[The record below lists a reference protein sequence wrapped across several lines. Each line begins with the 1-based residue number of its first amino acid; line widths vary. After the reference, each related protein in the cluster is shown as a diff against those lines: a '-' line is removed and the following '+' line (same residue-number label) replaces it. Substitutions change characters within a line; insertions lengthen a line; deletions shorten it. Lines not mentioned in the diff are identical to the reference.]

1 MSFLSNSE
9 KKNTFYGA
17 AAILAVGTIVVK
29 IIGAI
34 YKIPLGI
41 LLTDEAYGDFNGAY
55 NIYSFFLMLAT
66 AGLPVALSKTVSEA
80 NSLGREN
87 QKEKVFK
94 VAFRAFLVMGI
105 FSFICMSVFGK
116 TVATYVIQNEK
127 AVYAVQAL
135 SVSVLCSCC
144 CSAFRGYAQGHL
156 NMIPTTVSQIIEA
169 LSKMVL
175 GLLLAILILHS
186 AIQPQELRERL
197 SAVGAL
203 VGVSIGS
210 VLSVAF
216 LAWNHFRGGR
226 RSRTLS
232 TDVPERGGKVL
243 SNLLKLAVPITLSS
257 CTLSIVNLIDTGLVS
272 SQLQSV
278 FTAMESGLADVGSST
293 MDIFPKALAIF
304 QRNTDAF
311 HAMVAQ
317 GQATTLDPILDSARE
332 LYGIYS
338 KTMSIYNLPFN
349 LMVPLTACIVPG
361 VSACIANRNL
371 QGAKR
376 TTESA
381 MRIAAMIALPCG
393 FGLFALGGPIM
404 QLLTVNNVDPTIA
417 GPLLSILGIASIF
430 VSVQVVAA
438 SILQAN
444 GIVNL
449 PIITMVIGGVAK
461 IIVSYTLV
469 GNPKFMIYG
478 APLGTLTCFM
488 LVAVLNLIVIKR
500 KVPNPP
506 AFSKVFIKPL
516 IASVVTGAAAWGAH
530 GLADR
535 FLRSLDLL
543 WKVNAE
549 TGALHYSFVGSA
561 LATLVGVAAAVVV
574 YVVLILALRTL
585 SKEDLALMPKGEK
598 IAKILRVK

>member
-17 AAILAVGTIVVK
+17 AAILAAGTIVVK

-41 LLTDEAYGDFNGAY
+41 FLTDEAYGDFNGAY

-80 NSLGREN
+80 NSLGRDN

-156 NMIPTTVSQIIEA
+156 NMIPTTISQIIEA

-175 GLLLAILILHS
+175 GLLLAVVILHS

-210 VLSVAF
+210 VLSVVF
-216 LAWNHFRGGR
+216 LAWNHFRSRRRTRVQSADLPDRGR
-226 RSRTLS
+226 TI
-232 TDVPERGGKVL
+232 L

-278 FTAMESGLADVGSST
+278 FTAMESGLTDVGNST
-293 MDIFPKALAIF
+293 LDIFPKALAIF

-311 HAMVAQ
+311 RAMVAQ
-317 GQATTLDPILDSARE
+317 GQATTLDPVLDSARE

-361 VSACIANRNL
+361 VSACIANRDL
-371 QGAKR
+371 RGAKR

-393 FGLFALGGPIM
+393 FGLFALGAPIM

-449 PIITMVIGGVAK
+449 PIITMVVGGVAK
-461 IIVSYTLV
+461 IIVSYSLV

-478 APLGTLTCFM
+478 APLGTLTCFV

-506 AFSKVFIKPL
+506 TLSTVFVKPL
-516 IASVVTGAAAWGAH
+516 IAAAVTGAAAWGAH
-530 GLADR
+530 GLADK
-535 FLRSLDLL
+535 FLRSLDLF
-543 WKVNAE
+543 WKVSAE
-549 TGALHYSFVGSA
+549 NGQQYYSFVGSA
-561 LATLVGVAAAVVV
+561 AATFVGIAAAVVV
-574 YVVLILALRTL
+574 YVVLILALRTI

-598 IAKILRVK
+598 IAKILRMK

>member
-1 MSFLSNSE
+1 MSGQQ

-17 AAILAVGTIVVK
+17 AAILAAGTIAVK

-55 NIYSFFLMLAT
+55 NIYNFFLMLAT
-66 AGLPVALSKTVSEA
+66 AGLPVALSKTVSEVH
-80 NSLGREN
+80 SLGREN
-87 QKEKVFK
+87 QKEQVFK
-94 VAFRAFLVMGI
+94 VAGRVFLIMGI

-116 TVATYVIQNEK
+116 AVAAHVIQNEK
-127 AVYAVQAL
+127 AVYAVQTL
-135 SVSVLCSCC
+135 SVSVLCTCC
-144 CSAFRGYAQGHL
+144 CSVFRGYAQGHM
-156 NMIPTTVSQIIEA
+156 NMVPTTISQILES

-175 GLLLAILILHS
+175 GLLLAVLILRS
-186 AIQPQELRERL
+186 SIQPQELRERL

-203 VGVSIGS
+203 AGVSIGS
-210 VLSVAF
+210 VLALAY
-216 LAWNHFRGGR
+216 LAWDYFRGR
-226 RSRTLS
+226 RRRRVQA
-232 TDVPERGGKVL
+232 TDVPDSAKKVL
-243 SNLLKLAVPITLSS
+243 GNLLKLAVPITLSS

-278 FTAMESGLADVGSST
+278 FVAMEGGLTEVGNSVL
-293 MDIFPKALAIF
+293 DIFPKAQAIF
-304 QRNTDAF
+304 QRNIAAF
-311 HAMVAQ
+311 QEMAAQ
-317 GQATTLDPILDSARE
+317 GQATTLDPVLDSSRE

-361 VSACIANRNL
+361 VSACIANKDLR
-371 QGAKR
+371 GARR

-404 QLLTVNNVDPTIA
+404 QLLTVNNVDHTIA

-430 VSVQVVAA
+430 VSIQVVAA

-449 PIITMVIGGVAK
+449 PIVAMVIGGVGK
-461 IIVSYTLV
+461 IIVSYSLV

-478 APLGTLTCFM
+478 APLGTLTCFV

-500 KVPNPP
+500 RVPNAP
-506 AFSKVFIKPL
+506 ALLPVFVKPL
-516 IASVVTGAAAWGAH
+516 IASAATGAAAWGVH
-530 GLADR
+530 GLADK
-535 FLRSLDLL
+535 FLRSLDLF
-543 WKVNAE
+543 WKTAE
-549 TGALHYSFVGSA
+549 TGELYYSFAGDA
-561 LATLVGVAAAVVV
+561 LATLVGIAAAVVV
-574 YVVLILALRTL
+574 YVILILALRTI

-598 IAKILRVK
+598 IAKILRIK

>member
-1 MSFLSNSE
+1 MSGQQ

-66 AGLPVALSKTVSEA
+66 AGLPVALSKTVSEV

-87 QKEKVFK
+87 QKDKVFR
-94 VAFRAFLVMGI
+94 VAFCAFLAMGV

-116 TVATYVIQNEK
+116 TVAAYVIQNEK

-156 NMIPTTVSQIIEA
+156 NMIPTTISQIIEA

-175 GLLLAILILHS
+175 GLLLAVLILRS

-216 LAWNHFRGGR
+216 LAWNHFRTKR
-226 RSRTLS
+226 RNRVQSA
-232 TDVPERGGKVL
+232 DVPDGAKKVL
-243 SNLLKLAVPITLSS
+243 GNLLKLAIPITLSS

-278 FTAMESGLADVGSST
+278 FTGIQNGMIAADSGLL
-293 MDIFPKALAIF
+293 DIFPKAVEIF
-304 QRNTDAF
+304 QKNTDAF
-311 HAMVAQ
+311 REMVAM
-317 GQATTLDPILDSARE
+317 GQQTTLDPILDSARE

-349 LMVPLTACIVPG
+349 LMIPLTACIVPG
-361 VSACIANRNL
+361 VSACIANKNW

-381 MRIAAMIALPCG
+381 MRIAGMIALPCG

-404 QLLTVNNVDPTIA
+404 QLLTVNNVDTTIA

-449 PIITMVIGGVAK
+449 PIITMIIGGVAK

-478 APLGTLTCFM
+478 APLGTLTCFAV
-488 LVAVLNLIVIKR
+488 VAILNLIVIKR
-500 KVPNPP
+500 RVPNPP
-506 AFSKVFIKPL
+506 GYSTVFVKPL
-516 IASVVTGAAAWGAH
+516 VASVVMAAAAWGGH
-530 GLADR
+530 GLADKA
-535 FLRSLDLL
+535 LRSMDLF
-543 WKVNAE
+543 WKTNAQ
-549 TGALHYSFVGSA
+549 TGALSYSFVGSA
-561 LATLVGVAAAVVV
+561 LATLVGIAVAVVV
-574 YVVLILALRTL
+574 YVILILVLRTI
-585 SKEDLALMPKGEK
+585 SKEDLALMPKGDK
-598 IAKILRVK
+598 IAKILRIK

>member
-1 MSFLSNSE
+1 MSGQQ

-66 AGLPVALSKTVSEA
+66 AGLPVALSKTVSET

-87 QKEKVFK
+87 QKEKVFR
-94 VAFRAFLVMGI
+94 VAFCAFLTMGI

-156 NMIPTTVSQIIEA
+156 NMIPTTISQIIEA

-175 GLLLAILILHS
+175 GLLLAVLILHS

-216 LAWNHFRGGR
+216 LAWNHFRTKR
-226 RSRTLS
+226 RNRVQSA
-232 TDVPERGGKVL
+232 DVPDGAGKVL
-243 SNLLKLAVPITLSS
+243 GNLLKLAVPITLSS

-278 FTAMESGLADVGSST
+278 FVAMEGGLANVENSVL
-293 MDIFPKALAIF
+293 DIFPKAQAIF
-304 QRNTDAF
+304 QRNIAAF
-311 HAMVAQ
+311 QEMVAL

-361 VSACIANRNL
+361 VSACIANKNWL
-371 QGAKR
+371 GAKR

-381 MRIAAMIALPCG
+381 MRIAGMIALPCG

-404 QLLTVNNVDPTIA
+404 QLLTVNNVDTTIA

-430 VSVQVVAA
+430 VSIQVVAA

-449 PIITMVIGGVAK
+449 PIITMIVGGVAK
-461 IIVSYTLV
+461 IIVSYSLV

-478 APLGTLTCFM
+478 APLGTLTCF
-488 LVAVLNLIVIKR
+488 VIR
-500 KVPNPP
+500 
-506 AFSKVFIKPL
+506 
-516 IASVVTGAAAWGAH
+516 
-530 GLADR
+530 
-535 FLRSLDLL
+535 
-543 WKVNAE
+543 
-549 TGALHYSFVGSA
+549 SA
-561 LATLVGVAAAVVV
+561 LIQVIGAEFICRNNGTMSAGAFHEGLCQA
-574 YVVLILALRTL
+574 
-585 SKEDLALMPKGEK
+585 KGSNSHSMCTS
-598 IAKILRVK
+598 L